1 MSRVTFVNIMYLWKR
16 GVSLDFGYEFQTVDT
31 IDEGLFE
38 LLRPIKDASH
48 TRDRKRSPPDSACIA
63 GTRKGVIEW
72 IIAWVSSSV
81 ILLIKKQHI
90 LWVYGYAGCG
100 KSAIAQE
107 ISEQVQDGGRLLAT
121 FFFCRNAGDRSKI
134 GRLPNTLASQ
144 MATSLP
150 DTVPFI
156 EAAVKADPELLQ
168 VESPFSLSARL
179 QRLVYKPFKA
189 ASSQVSLAKLFRST
203 PYLIIV
209 DGLDECDDKE
219 GVQEFITTTLKF
231 FKKHPSIP
239 LRILITS
246 RVEQHI
252 HSCLAADSGVI
263 LKDLADHCSR
273 DDIVEF
279 MRVVFEA
286 ETRSNPVIQAY
297 VRQNGPWPSRTD
309 SKTLVNH
316 IGGSFIFAAT
326 LFRFIFHGLGSSG
339 DYSTPM
345 DRFPLA
351 LTIDPG
357 LDGLYSATL
366 ARSEH
371 IPHFSDIIST
381 IVLLERPLSISGI
394 AELLDIQ
401 AHEVVCVLIDLQAII
416 QLPGTDDAPVIFYH
430 TSLRDFLTNES
441 RSGRFFVGPTFH
453 MRLCTLCV
461 ACRLKTYRQ
470 TPRVKP
476 QRSKFTAAV
485 QYSFD
490 LGEYTH
496 RNLGEWTRAEAVPEL
511 YKLIQLRRNI
521 LEVVP
526 DRERGGELH
535 NLGCEIKSLFDH
547 SESVSHIEEAISVLR
562 EALDLRPNPHPN
574 RHWSLYH
581 LGCALN
587 SLFDQSKSVSH
598 IEEAISV
605 HREALNLKPH
615 PHPDRHLSLYYLGLA
630 FYSHFMETG
639 SIGNFD
645 EAVSLSREALAHNL
659 DTPSSRPDTLVWLIT
674 YLIPRYAETQSTGDL
689 DDAIMYTHELV
700 VKHFLQG
707 HERRGWALDNLRSQL
722 QLRFNATGNQ
732 DNLDAISELEEEI
745 IELGLAAL
753 PSSFPARLTH
763 RVDDSFIHAYH
774 EDA

>member
-1 MSRVTFVNIMYLWKR
+1 M
-16 GVSLDFGYEFQTVDT
+16 
-31 IDEGLFE
+31 
-38 LLRPIKDASH
+38 
-48 TRDRKRSPPDSACIA
+48 A

-72 IIAWVSSSV
+72 IIAWLSSSV

-150 DTVPFI
+150 DTIPFI
-156 EAAVKADPELLQ
+156 QAAVNAEPELLQ
-168 VESPFSLSARL
+168 VKSPFSLSARL

-189 ASSQVSLAKLFRST
+189 AASQASLAKLFRST
-203 PYLIIV
+203 PYLIII

-279 MRVVFEA
+279 VRVVFEA

-297 VRQNGPWPSRTD
+297 MRQNGSWPSRID
-309 SKTLVNH
+309 SEKLVDH

-326 LFRFIFHGLGSSG
+326 LFKFIFQGSGSPG
-339 DYSTPM
+339 DCTTPL

-371 IPHFSDIIST
+371 ISHFSDVIST
-381 IVLLERPLSISGI
+381 ITLLKRPLSISAI
-394 AELLDIQ
+394 AELLGIQ
-401 AHEVVCVLIDLQAII
+401 THEVVRVLIDLQAVI
-416 QLPGTDDAPVIFYH
+416 QVPGTDDAPVTFYH
-430 TSLRDFLTNES
+430 TSLRDFLTNKS
-441 RSGRFFVGPTFH
+441 RSEQFFVRPSFH

-461 ACRLKTYRQ
+461 DCQLKIYRQ
-470 TPRVKP
+470 TPKIGPRHS
-476 QRSKFTAAV
+476 RLTAAA

-490 LGEYTH
+490 HDYTTHWRLAGEVKV
-496 RNLGEWTRAEAVPEL
+496 EAEAVPEL
-511 YKLIQLRRNI
+511 YKLIQLRRNM
-521 LEVVP
+521 LKVLPDP
-526 DRERGGELH
+526 DRHWSLYA
-535 NLGCEIKSLFDH
+535 LGWALESLFDH
-547 SESVSHIEEAISVLR
+547 SKSVSQLEEAISMHR
-562 EALDLRPNPHPN
+562 EALNLRPHPHPD
-574 RHWSLYH
+574 RHWSLYN
-581 LGCALN
+581 LGCALKA
-587 SLFDQSKSVSH
+587 LFDHSKSVSH
-598 IEEAISV
+598 IEEAISA
-605 HREALNLKPH
+605 HREALDLRPH
-615 PHPDRHLSLYYLGLA
+615 PHPNRHRSLYYLGLA

-639 SIGNFD
+639 STRHFD
-645 EAVSLSREALAHNL
+645 EAVSLSREALTHHL
-659 DTPSSRPDTLVWLIT
+659 PIPSSRSNALVWLVA
-674 YLIPRYAETQSTGDL
+674 YLIPQYVKTQFTDDL
-689 DDAIMYTHELV
+689 DEAITYTHELFDE
-700 VKHFLQG
+700 HFIEG
-707 HERRGWALDNLRSQL
+707 HERRGWVLENLRSQL
-722 QLRFNATGNQ
+722 QLRFNVTGNQ
-732 DNLDAISELEEEI
+732 DDLDEILKLEEEI
-745 IELGLAAL
+745 IALGLAIFL
-753 PSSFPARLTH
+753 SSSLDTSR
-763 RVDDSFIHAYH
+763 R
-774 EDA
+774 